1 MTDEEFALGVDAI
14 LTVPVKGHAQH
25 RALDLW
31 WTRYAI
37 EKGGAL
43 EDATRK
49 WMAAI
54 EGDHKKGPYPLGRR
68 WWQFWIKRPKPAA
81 EPSEFGNWTC
91 P

>member
-14 LTVPVKGHAQH
+14 LLTGIKGHAAH

-37 EKGGAL
+37 EKGGPL
-43 EDATRK
+43 EAGTRK

-54 EGDHKKGPYPLGRR
+54 EGDHADGNPYPVGLT
-68 WWQFWIKRPKPAA
+68 P
-81 EPSEFGNWTC
+81 
-91 P
+91 